1 MQNILLDAIFRVHNR
16 FGYSTYFYNTV
27 KHMAMKLR
35 SFIVVVVISVT
46 CVIHA
51 AEQHISTDIAS
62 IGSVSTDGSDSISN
76 FRFSLESSTDPSQ
89 ITIQTEIALSLSLT
103 PQTVDLSKVAS
114 IYAVI
119 STNNQFYALN
129 PDGEYTYWNG
139 SIETLLPFKTDQV
152 LTEEFT
158 LKLMSGVI
166 ETPR

>member
-1 MQNILLDAIFRVHNR
+1 
-16 FGYSTYFYNTV
+16 
-27 KHMAMKLR
+27 MAMKLR

-119 STNNQFYALN
+119 L
-129 PDGEYTYWNG
+129 
-139 SIETLLPFKTDQV
+139 
-152 LTEEFT
+152 
-158 LKLMSGVI
+158 
-166 ETPR
+166 